1 VDCPLDCFGVRKNK
15 KEKMNKEGGEQEM
28 LVIIMY
34 KDTIQEVREY
44 KGDKEFE
51 GFFTRETL
59 NLDEDYC
66 IVQLDKEKREADR
79 KEKVAI
85 EGTNWLKPKVYK
97 PQKEEE

>member
-1 VDCPLDCFGVRKNK
+1 
-15 KEKMNKEGGEQEM
+15 M

-44 KGDKEFE
+44 REDKEFE

-59 NLDEDYC
+59 NRDEDYYV
-66 IVQLDKEKREADR
+66 VQLDKEKRETDR
-79 KEKVAI
+79 KEKEEI
-85 EGTNWLKPKVYK
+85 EGNNWLKPKVYK